1 LATKEISKS
10 KTPLV
15 HQVIPIFDIITTA
28 LEDNI
33 ENNMLPLVIRHAVL
47 RGYLMLNKYYS
58 LMDDS
63 VVYRVAMS
71 SYFFSL

>member
-1 LATKEISKS
+1 M
-10 KTPLV
+10 

-33 ENNMLPLVIRHAVL
+33 ENNVLPLVIRHAAL

-58 LMDDS
+58 LTDDS

-71 SYFFSL
+71 PYFFTFVNLYES